1 MMSKV
6 TTFSHEDI
14 LECHRHAVMAQA
26 AYLDGKEAKPRFKA
40 LNWSTHKFLDH
51 DGAQCHI
58 VSNKTEVAVAF
69 RGTEPAEFSDLL
81 ADLNAWP
88 DKPMIGHGKV
98 HNGFQNELEKL
109 WPMILEGLT
118 PHLGK
123 KLTLCGHSLG
133 GAMAT
138 VAASRFSMD
147 IGVDT
152 LFTYGSPR
160 TGTSDFVKAFKH
172 VPHFRFVNN
181 NDIVPTVPL
190 AIMGYRHHCGPMY
203 IDFKGNVHAGLSWGA
218 RFRDKMKGRWAALK
232 KGQPFDNFFDH
243 SSNYYAQYTGE
254 EADVR
259 RNV

>member
-1 MMSKV
+1 MKKV
-6 TTFSHEDI
+6 TQYSHEDI
-14 LECHRHAVMAQA
+14 LESHRHAVMAQT
-26 AYLDGKEAKPRFKA
+26 AYLDGKEAKPHFKS
-40 LNWSTHKFLDH
+40 LGWTGHKFIDI
-51 DGAQCHI
+51 DGAQCH
-58 VSNKTEVAVAF
+58 VVWNKKEVAIAF
-69 RGTEPAEFSDLL
+69 RGTEPSEFTDIL

-88 DKPMIGHGKV
+88 DEPLIGHGKV

-109 WPMILEGLT
+109 WVDVIKALT

-147 IGVDT
+147 ISIDC

-160 TGTSDFVKAFKH
+160 TGTADFVKAFAQVK
-172 VPHFRFVNN
+172 HFRFVNN

-190 AIMGYRHHCGPMY
+190 ALMGYRHHCPPMY
-203 IDFKGNVHAGLSWGA
+203 IDFNGHIHGNLSWGA
-218 RFRDKMKGRWAALK
+218 RMRDKLKGRWAALK

-243 SSNYYAQYTGE
+243 SSAYYSQYTGE
-254 EADVR
+254 EADVSG
-259 RNV
+259 NV

>member
-1 MMSKV
+1 VNKKID
-6 TTFSHEDI
+6 FCHEDVV
-14 LECHRHAVMAQA
+14 ECHRHAVMAQE
-26 AYLDGKEAKPRFKA
+26 AYLDGPEAKPKFKK
-40 LNWSTHKFLDH
+40 LGWTGHKFIDI
-51 DGAQCHI
+51 DGAQCH
-58 VSNKTEVAVAF
+58 VVWNKDEVAIAF
-69 RGTEPAEFSDLL
+69 RGTEPSEFTDIL

-88 DKPMIGHGKV
+88 DEPMIGHGKV

-109 WPMILEGLT
+109 WPVITREIT

-147 IGVDT
+147 INVNC

-160 TGTSDFVKAFKH
+160 TGTKAFVKAFEH
-172 VPHFRFVNN
+172 VKHFRFVNN

-190 AIMGYRHHCGPMY
+190 ALMGYRHHCGPMY
-203 IDFKGNVHAGLSWGA
+203 IDFHGNIHANLTWWA

-243 SSNYYAQYTGE
+243 SSAYYSQYTGE
-254 EADVR
+254 EVDVN

>member
-1 MMSKV
+1 MAKTIV
-6 TTFSHEDI
+6 FDHDDI
-14 LECHRHAVMAQA
+14 IECHRHAVAAQV
-26 AYLDGKEAKPRFKA
+26 AYLDGKEAKPEFKK
-40 LNWSTHKFLDH
+40 LGFTGHKFIEH
-51 DGAQCHI
+51 DGAQCH
-58 VSNKTEVAVAF
+58 VVWNKKETCVAF
-69 RGTEPAEFSDLL
+69 RGTEPSEFSDLL

-88 DKPMIGHGKV
+88 DEPMIGEGKV

-109 WPMILEGLT
+109 WPAVTKELT

-160 TGTSDFVKAFKH
+160 TGTSDFVKAFKD
-172 VPHFRFVNN
+172 VRHFRFVNN

-203 IDFKGNVHAGLSWGA
+203 IDFHGNVHGNLSWGQ
-218 RFRDKMKGRWAALK
+218 RMKDKIKGRWNALK

-243 SSNYYAQYTGE
+243 SSSYYSQYTGE
-254 EADVR
+254 EADVS